1 MEEARQRNPGGRLT
15 TTDDVTA
22 LLVALA
28 DPAITWVSG
37 TVIPVDGG
45 EIIVG

>member
-1 MEEARQRNPGGRLT
+1 VG
-15 TTDDVTA
+15 
-22 LLVALA
+22 LA
-28 DPAITWVSG
+28 DPAITWISG